1 MIDHAIELS
10 VAEQCRILEISRSSA
25 YYEST
30 REEDNDLALMRQ
42 IDELY
47 LERPYY
53 GSRRIRAELS
63 TAERPLN
70 RKRIQ
75 RLMRLMGLVA
85 IYPNKRLST
94 TG

>member
-42 IDELY
+42 VDELY

-53 GSRRIRAELS
+53 GSR
-63 TAERPLN
+63 
-70 RKRIQ
+70 
-75 RLMRLMGLVA
+75 
-85 IYPNKRLST
+85 
-94 TG
+94 